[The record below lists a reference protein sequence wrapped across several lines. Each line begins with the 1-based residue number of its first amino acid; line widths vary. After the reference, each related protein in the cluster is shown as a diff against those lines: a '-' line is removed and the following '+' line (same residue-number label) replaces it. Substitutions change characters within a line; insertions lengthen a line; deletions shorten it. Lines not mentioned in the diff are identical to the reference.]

1 LPPSVPL
8 VLRVPPTFV
17 RGACSFDQVI
27 TRARLS
33 SWAWRFEMSPGEVR
47 FARGLLGRHPELWLY
62 RTDQQALCG
71 DFLLVD
77 MSCPVPSRRRLWA
90 IEVKLGACVRLGG
103 GGASN
108 QLTGIERAVAALRRL
123 GVVDAPPVLVTGD
136 GEAVMDWVSSPR
148 TGRAGAPQPLA
159 ARA

>member
-1 LPPSVPL
+1 VPPRIPVI
-8 VLRVPPTFV
+8 LRVPPAFV

-27 TRARLS
+27 ARARLS

-62 RTDQQALCG
+62 RTDQQAFCG

-77 MSCPVPSRRRLWA
+77 MSAPKASRRALWA
-90 IEVKLGACVRLGG
+90 LEIKLGACVRTGG

-108 QLTGIERAVAALRRL
+108 QLVGIERAVAAIRAL
-123 GVVDAPPVLVTGD
+123 GVADSPPVLVTGD
-136 GEAVMDWVSSPR
+136 GSALMSWVSSSR
-148 TGRAGAPQPLA
+148 GGAPPSPA
-159 ARA
+159 AQA